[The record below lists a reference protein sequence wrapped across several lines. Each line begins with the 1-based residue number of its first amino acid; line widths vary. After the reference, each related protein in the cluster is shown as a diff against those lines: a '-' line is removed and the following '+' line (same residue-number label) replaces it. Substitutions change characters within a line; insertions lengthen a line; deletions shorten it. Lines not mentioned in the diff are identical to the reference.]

1 VVRDYKSLIKSI
13 KNQGMSQKD
22 IIVVDDDVE
31 DFLILKDAFA
41 ENHYEGQ
48 IISCRSGDELFM
60 TLSDS
65 DKLPSLIVLDIS
77 LPVKDGFEILYDIKL
92 DARLRKIPLIILS
105 MHSNQVNMDKA
116 YDLGANC
123 YIKKP
128 MDYTE
133 MIHITKCIISLW
145 LKKEAVKV

>member
-1 VVRDYKSLIKSI
+1 
-13 KNQGMSQKD
+13 MSTKD

-41 ENHYEGQ
+41 ENHYDGEL
-48 IISCRSGDELFM
+48 ISCKSGDELFM
-60 TLSDS
+60 TLSDT
-65 DKLPSLIVLDIS
+65 DKLPGLIVLDIS

-105 MHSNQVNMDKA
+105 MHSNEINKDKA

-128 MDYTE
+128 MDYSE
-133 MIHITKCIISLW
+133 MIEITKCIINLW
-145 LKKEAVKV
+145 LKKAPSRILI

>member
-1 VVRDYKSLIKSI
+1 
-13 KNQGMSQKD
+13 MSTND

-41 ENHYEGQ
+41 ENHYEGE
-48 IISCRSGDELFM
+48 IISCKSGDELFR
-60 TLSDS
+60 TLSDT
-65 DKLPSLIVLDIS
+65 DTLPAMIVLDIS

-105 MHSNQVNMDKA
+105 MHSNQLNKDKA

-123 YIKKP
+123 YIRKP
-128 MDYTE
+128 MKFTD
-133 MIHITKCIISLW
+133 MIDITKCIINLW
-145 LKKEAVKV
+145 LTNK

>member
-1 VVRDYKSLIKSI
+1 
-13 KNQGMSQKD
+13 MSATN

-41 ENHYEGQ
+41 ENHYEGE
-48 IISCRSGDELFM
+48 IISCKSGDELFR
-60 TLSDS
+60 TLSDN
-65 DKLPSLIVLDIS
+65 DTLPALIILDIS
-77 LPVKDGFEILYDIKL
+77 LPIKDGFEILYDIKL

-105 MHSNQVNMDKA
+105 MHSNQVNRDKA

-128 MDYTE
+128 MKYTD
-133 MIHITKCIISLW
+133 MIDIAKCIIQLW
-145 LKKEAVKV
+145 LVKKETYI

>member
-1 VVRDYKSLIKSI
+1 VKLTRK
-13 KNQGMSQKD
+13 

-31 DFLILKDAFA
+31 DFLIIKDAFI
-41 ENHYEGQ
+41 ENHLEAE
-48 IISCRSGDELFM
+48 IVSCKSGDELFRY
-60 TLSDS
+60 LYDS
-65 DKLPSLIVLDIS
+65 NDDQLPSLIILDIS

-105 MHSNQVNMDKA
+105 MHSNQVNINKA

-128 MDYTE
+128 MIFSD
-133 MIHITKCIISLW
+133 MINIAASIKRLW
-145 LKKEAVKV
+145 LN